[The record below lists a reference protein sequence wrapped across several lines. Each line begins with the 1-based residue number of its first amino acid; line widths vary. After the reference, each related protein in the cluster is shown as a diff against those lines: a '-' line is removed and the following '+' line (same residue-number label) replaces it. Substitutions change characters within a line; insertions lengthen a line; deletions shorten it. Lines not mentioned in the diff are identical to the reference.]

1 MGVQPENGGDLH
13 QHTFAPDVP
22 ATVAPFRAWRDL
34 QIIVTKGPKQVTIES
49 SRVYSEGRSGFKALD
64 RFTCH
69 GCRFTREYG
78 APSPPSQ
85 LMASKKSKSKDNTIA
100 VNRQARHEYFIED
113 ELETG
118 MALEGW
124 EVKSLRNGSL
134 QLKESYVMVKNGEIW
149 LIGAH
154 ISPLASASTHIKPD
168 PTRTRK
174 LLAHRG
180 EIDRLVG
187 LVDRKGYTLVALS
200 AYWIR
205 GRAKLKL
212 GIARGKKAH
221 DKRATVKDRDWK
233 RDQAR
238 ILKSS

>member
-1 MGVQPENGGDLH
+1 M
-13 QHTFAPDVP
+13 
-22 ATVAPFRAWRDL
+22 
-34 QIIVTKGPKQVTIES
+34 S
-49 SRVYSEGRSGFKALD
+49 
-64 RFTCH
+64 
-69 GCRFTREYG
+69 TR
-78 APSPPSQ
+78 
-85 LMASKKSKSKDNTIA
+85 KKKLPDNTIA
-100 VNRQARHEYFIED
+100 VNRQARHDYFIED
-113 ELETG
+113 DIETG
-118 MALEGW
+118 LALEGW
-124 EVKSLRNGSL
+124 EVKGLRNGSL

-154 ISPLASASTHIKPD
+154 ISPPSTASTHVRPE

-200 AYWIR
+200 AYWVR